1 MVSKT
6 ALHEAAHVLA
16 ALGHEIGVLHASI
29 DEVILR
35 PPGDSLERGR
45 HHGAVAVGY
54 GITALA
60 GGAAAPGTGLSK
72 SDDLLL
78 ERALFLGSWSDS
90 PDEVRRALSALADSF
105 AHDHRTEIE
114 RLAVVLEQRRSI
126 SGIEVAEIIEGWG
139 RDQ

>member
-1 MVSKT
+1 MVSQT

-16 ALGHEIGVLHASI
+16 ALGHGIGVLHASI

-35 PPGDSLERGR
+35 PPGDSLERGQ

-54 GITALA
+54 AITALA

-72 SDDLLL
+72 SDDVLL
-78 ERALFLGSWSDS
+78 EHALFLASWSD
-90 PDEVRRALSALADSF
+90 PDEMRRALSALAHSF

-126 SGIEVAEIIEGWG
+126 SGIEIAEIVEGWA
-139 RDQ
+139 RDR